1 MFYNFFHLLVFWI
14 LNNAKSN
21 VNYREGKY
29 WTFMSAKDI
38 HNRLNYFSESKIYH
52 LLNKLIG
59 FNLIISSN
67 FNANPYNRKKWYTL
81 GEKGVQVLKET
92 YHIDFLN
99 LENGIDGK
107 CNSTYHKSEKCKKDI
122 INNLNNKD
130 INKSINV
137 ETPTLNDVEQY
148 VRQECLGINLSLFF
162 YHYQSNNWLNI
173 KDWRSKAR
181 EWSIRENKMRK
192 QDEKKEIE
200 YDLSKFDY

>member
-1 MFYNFFHLLVFWI
+1 MKKIKENELHSFNTDVAKQYGVDIAVLFQLLVFWI

-99 LENGIDGK
+99 LKNGIDGK

-137 ETPTLNDVEQY
+137 ETPTLNDVE
-148 VRQECLGINLSLFF
+148 
-162 YHYQSNNWLNI
+162 
-173 KDWRSKAR
+173 
-181 EWSIRENKMRK
+181 
-192 QDEKKEIE
+192 
-200 YDLSKFDY
+200 